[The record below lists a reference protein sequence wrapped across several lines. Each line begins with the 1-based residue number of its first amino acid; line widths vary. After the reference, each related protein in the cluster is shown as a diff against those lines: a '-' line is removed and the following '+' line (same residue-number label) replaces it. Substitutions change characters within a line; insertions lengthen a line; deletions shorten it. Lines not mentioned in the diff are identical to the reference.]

1 MEKIIKIL
9 NTIIGAIEIAI
20 DAIAKVLDRAI
31 IAIQSISRKIISLFL
46 SMFRLMFYLLPFVL
60 FILLGQ
66 SKDWVLLKYIGVI
79 VLVFVAVLFMRDFL
93 VAFKEE
99 NIEEKKEAKIEKAG
113 RVIIIMIVL
122 NVLTVGYAILYYFF
136 SINIEQVVGAV
147 LQGWINEIIKLYPN
161 KAN

>member
-1 MEKIIKIL
+1 M
-9 NTIIGAIEIAI
+9 T
-20 DAIAKVLDRAI
+20 
-31 IAIQSISRKIISLFL
+31 FL
-46 SMFRLMFYLLPFVL
+46 CYKYLLVHLRMEDLVYL
-60 FILLGQ
+60 FCQNRI
-66 SKDWVLLKYIGVI
+66 V

-113 RVIIIMIVL
+113 RVISIMIVL
-122 NVLTVGYAILYYFF
+122 NVLTVGYAILYYLF